1 MKFETVGIHFLSDV
15 FGLLSS
21 GILLPW
27 QCDVATS
34 PSIRDPFKGTP
45 LIFFLFLKYDCQLT
59 GCLNGG
65 SCIFR
70 KFQKPFAAFAKDH
83 GLANIVKVFTQLC
96 VQLASIRMSA
106 II

>member
-1 MKFETVGIHFLSDV
+1 MKFETVGVHFLSDV

-21 GILLPW
+21 GILPPW

-34 PSIRDPFKGTP
+34 PSIRDPFKGTL

-65 SCIFR
+65 SCIFSEVSKTFR
-70 KFQKPFAAFAKDH
+70 
-83 GLANIVKVFTQLC
+83 C
-96 VQLASIRMSA
+96 VCKGPWIGEYCKGIYPAMCTVG
-106 II
+106 